1 MNFVKNYYN
10 MKKILLLL
18 LTVLVF
24 TSCIDTYRSD
34 DFFVVISKQKRNTE
48 YKYLYRTEHY
58 MSLTTN
64 DSYYLADYDFV
75 SNENYELGDTIKFI
89 RYASNEK

>member
-1 MNFVKNYYN
+1 

-24 TSCIDTYRSD
+24 TSCIDSYYTYRND
-34 DFFVVISKQKRNTE
+34 DIFIVTSKEMSNTSS
-48 YKYLYRTEHY
+48 YKYLYRIKHY
-58 MSLTTN
+58 MTSTTTEDTYYL
-64 DSYYLADYDFV
+64 DSYFFV
-75 SNENYELGDTIKFI
+75 SNDNYELGDTIKFI

>member
-1 MNFVKNYYN
+1 

-24 TSCIDTYRSD
+24 TSCIDTYTYRND
-34 DFFVVISKQKRNTE
+34 DIFVVISKQKRDTE

-58 MSLTTN
+58 MTSSISG
-64 DSYYLADYDFV
+64 SYYLTYYDFV

>member
-1 MNFVKNYYN
+1 

-34 DFFVVISKQKRNTE
+34 DFFVVISKQKGDTE
-48 YKYLYRTEHY
+48 YKYLYCIEHY
-58 MSLTTN
+58 MTSTRS
-64 DSYYLADYDFV
+64 DSYYLTYYNFV
-75 SNENYELGDTIKFI
+75 SNENYELGDTIRLVK
-89 RYASNEK
+89 SDN

>member
-1 MNFVKNYYN
+1 

-18 LTVLVF
+18 LTVLTF
-24 TSCIDTYRSD
+24 TSCVESYRSD
-34 DFFVVISKQKRNTE
+34 DIFVIISKQMRDTQ
-48 YKYLYRTEHY
+48 YKYLYRTQHY
-58 MSLTTN
+58 VTSTKNGL
-64 DSYYLADYDFV
+64 YYLEDYFFV

>member
-1 MNFVKNYYN
+1 

-34 DFFVVISKQKRNTE
+34 DFFVVISKQKRDTE
-48 YKYLYRTEHY
+48 YKYLYRIEHY
-58 MSLTTN
+58 MTLTRS
-64 DSYYLADYDFV
+64 DSYYLTYYNFV
-75 SNENYELGDTIKFI
+75 SNENYELGDTIRLVK
-89 RYASNEK
+89 SDN

>member
-1 MNFVKNYYN
+1 

-34 DFFVVISKQKRNTE
+34 DFFVVISKQKRDTE

-58 MSLTTN
+58 MTSKIS
-64 DSYYLADYDFV
+64 DSYYLTYYDFV

>member
-1 MNFVKNYYN
+1 

-18 LTVLVF
+18 LTVLTF
-24 TSCIDTYRSD
+24 TCCSDTFRGD
-34 DFFVVISKQKRNTE
+34 DFLIVISKEKGNAS
-48 YKYLYRTEHY
+48 YKYVYGVNHY
-58 MSLTTN
+58 MITTTEIGGKFLLDN
-64 DSYYLADYDFV
+64 YNFV